1 MYARHSNTLTFTCK
15 PNRYSTS
22 KAAVFLTFIGFL
34 MYCAYCRVRICKK
47 LASVIGCCALFC
59 SCCYACGIASKM
71 NESCLVPTC
80 LEATGVLAMRI
91 KLRTAYG
98 IQVSGRP
105 AYTLQRHIR
114 ALLLGGCGLSS
125 THDGVCIELMCIFY
139 MYKLYAMMTSR
150 VPLFKGNDHERLL
163 CDVTVLQLRLVST
176 WPRAGRTRRRC
187 ISHSLRISRRRHFE
201 SAEIR

>member
-1 MYARHSNTLTFTCK
+1 MDVVMTDLESTAQNCRHRPAANDTRSATERHAVVSRLASGVLWRHRRMYARHSNTLTFTCK

-80 LEATGVLAMRI
+80 LEATGVMAMRI

-98 IQVSGRP
+98 IQVSDRVERI
-105 AYTLQRHIR
+105 RHTR
-114 ALLLGGCGLSS
+114 HAHMCVAAA
-125 THDGVCIELMCIFY
+125 GVWRF
-139 MYKLYAMMTSR
+139 
-150 VPLFKGNDHERLL
+150 
-163 CDVTVLQLRLVST
+163 
-176 WPRAGRTRRRC
+176 
-187 ISHSLRISRRRHFE
+187 
-201 SAEIR
+201 

>member
-1 MYARHSNTLTFTCK
+1 MYF
-15 PNRYSTS
+15 
-22 KAAVFLTFIGFL
+22 
-34 MYCAYCRVRICKK
+34 RVRHKF
-47 LASVIGCCALFC
+47 APVSGCCALFC
-59 SCCYACGIASKM
+59 SCCYACDIASKM

-80 LEATGVLAMRI
+80 LEATGVMAMRI
-91 KLRTAYG
+91 KMRTAYG
-98 IQVSGRP
+98 IQVSGRR

-114 ALLLGGCGLSS
+114 VLLLGGCGLSN
-125 THDGVCIELMCIFY
+125 THVSYGVCFELMCIFY

-187 ISHSLRISRRRHFE
+187 ISHSLRIGRRHFK
-201 SAEIR
+201 SVEIW